1 MGMWNKQTRFTMLV
15 EAYSSDLYRY
25 AWWLCHNKETA
36 EDLVQETFTRAW
48 RSLDSLQ
55 DEKAAKYW
63 LMTTLRRENA
73 RLYERKRPQAAAG
86 VEPDSMPATDVGYDT
101 SPEAHVLRQALAG
114 LHEDY
119 REPLLLQVIGGY
131 SCDEIAGIMDISAS
145 AVMTRL
151 FRARKKMQQVLLGDD
166 RQEAEEYRV

>member
-15 EAYSSDLYRY
+15 EAYSGDLYRY

-48 RSLDSLQ
+48 RALDSLQ

-73 RLYERKRPQAAAG
+73 RLYERKRPEAAAG
-86 VEPDSMPATDVGYDT
+86 VEPDQMPSREVSYDT
-101 SPEAHVLRQALAG
+101 SPEAHALRQALTQ
-114 LHEDY
+114 LEENY

-131 SCDEIAGIMDISAS
+131 SCDEIAGIMNISAS

-151 FRARKKMQQVLLGDD
+151 FRARKKMQEVLLGDD
-166 RQEAEEYRV
+166 GREAEEYRV